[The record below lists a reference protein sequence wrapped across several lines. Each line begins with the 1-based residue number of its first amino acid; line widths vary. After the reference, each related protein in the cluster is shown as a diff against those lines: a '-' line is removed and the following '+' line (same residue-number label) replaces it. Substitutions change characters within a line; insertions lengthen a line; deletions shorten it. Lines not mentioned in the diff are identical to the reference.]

1 MVDGHGSAPAAEED
15 APPSRISVP
24 VLRLVFWE
32 TTTGCNLR
40 CIHCRASA
48 QELSSPDDLTTDE
61 ALAFVDSL
69 ADFARPVLVLSGGEP
84 LFRSDI
90 FDIASHAHQRQLPVA
105 LATNG
110 TLVDAGVAAEIKVAG
125 IRRVSISLDGAD
137 AATHDAF
144 RGIPGCFEQALAG
157 MRHVQAA
164 GVPVQVNSTIA
175 KHNAHQ
181 IDDLFA
187 LAIEKGAIAL
197 HIFMLVPVGCGV
209 EIADEQM
216 IEPEQYERVLRR
228 LYELS
233 LEGRIEVKA
242 TCAPH
247 YYRIVRQMGKG
258 SGQLSVVS
266 GQQEEGS
273 GQWSVVSGQS
283 TAKDRVASRGA
294 RPGMPGCLAGTGVC
308 FVSHKGEVYPC
319 GYLPVKCG
327 DVREQDIGDIWRS
340 SAVFAKLRDVE
351 NLKGKCGVCE
361 YRRICMGCR
370 ARAYAATGD
379 YLAEEPYCTYV
390 PRTLR

>member
-1 MVDGHGSAPAAEED
+1 
-15 APPSRISVP
+15 VP

-48 QELSSPDDLTTDE
+48 VELSSPDDLNTEE

-84 LFRSDI
+84 LFRDDI
-90 FDIASHAHQRQLPVA
+90 FEIASRAHERELPVA

-110 TLVDAGVAAEIKVAG
+110 TLVDAEIAAQIKQAG
-125 IRRVSISLDGAD
+125 IRRVSISFDGAD
-137 AATHDAF
+137 AETHDAF
-144 RGIPGCFEQALAG
+144 RGIAGAFEQALVG
-157 MRHVQAA
+157 MGHVQEA
-164 GVPVQVNSTIA
+164 GVPVQINSTIA
-175 KHNAHQ
+175 KHNVHQ
-181 IDDLFA
+181 LDDLFS
-187 LAIEKGAIAL
+187 LATEKGAVAL
-197 HIFMLVPVGCGV
+197 HVFMLVPVGCGV

-216 IEPEQYERVLRR
+216 LAPERYERALTR

-233 LEGRIEVKA
+233 LDAPIEVKA

-247 YYRIVRQMGKG
+247 YYRIVRQLGKD
-258 SGQLSVVS
+258 
-266 GQQEEGS
+266 S
-273 GQWSVVSGQS
+273 GQWSVVSDQQ
-283 TAKDRVASRGA
+283 TADDRPEASRGA

-327 DVREQDIGDIWRS
+327 DIREQEIGEIWMS
-340 SAVFAKLRDVE
+340 SPVFQELRNPD

-370 ARAYAATGD
+370 ARAYAETGD
-379 YLAEEPYCTYV
+379 YLAEEPYCTYI
-390 PRTLR
+390 PRGLR

>member
-1 MVDGHGSAPAAEED
+1 M
-15 APPSRISVP
+15 P

-48 QELSSPDDLTTDE
+48 AELSSPEDLSTEE

-84 LFRSDI
+84 LFRDDI
-90 FDIASHAHQRQLPVA
+90 FGIASRAHERGLPVA

-110 TLVDAGVAAEIKVAG
+110 TLVDAAVAAEIKRAG
-125 IRRVSISLDGAD
+125 IRRVSISFDGVD
-137 AATHDAF
+137 AETHDAF
-144 RGIPGCFEQALAG
+144 RGISGSFEQALAG
-157 MRHVQAA
+157 MRHIQEA
-164 GVPVQVNSTIA
+164 GVPVQINSTIA
-175 KHNAHQ
+175 RHNVHQ
-181 IDDLFA
+181 IDDLLA
-187 LAIEKGAIAL
+187 LAIDRGAVAL

-216 IEPEQYERVLRR
+216 IEAEEYERALAR

-233 LEGRIEVKA
+233 REAPIEVKA

-247 YYRIVRQMGKG
+247 YYRIARQMA
-258 SGQLSVVS
+258 
-266 GQQEEGS
+266 EGT
-273 GQWSVVSGQS
+273 GQWSVVSGQQ
-283 TAKDRVASRGA
+283 TTGDRVARVAGQPVRPQGGMTHKDEAPEASRGA

-308 FVSHKGEVYPC
+308 FVSHRGEVYPC

-327 DVREQDIGDIWRS
+327 DIREQDISEIWS
-340 SAVFAKLRDVE
+340 SSGVFQKLRDVK

-361 YRRICMGCR
+361 YRRICLGCR
-370 ARAYAATGD
+370 ARAFAETGD

-390 PRTLR
+390 PRKLRTGH